1 MPSIYTQNILSG
13 SPIGLFSKR
22 TDVDKEL
29 EKLYIEKFMSIGID
43 QKGISEA
50 MRKCKQDAIREETD
64 NLPKNFGDYL
74 ISKAN
79 DGFEKSVKLINKS
92 KSCGANEDD
101 IRHWWNLHDIER
113 RMLKWEDDIFRIST
127 FESLKQDGLSDEE
140 AIEKMRKT
148 FPLYGNP
155 TDESNTKGEDRP
167 LPDELHDRVNR
178 LTAEL
183 TTIYIQKYLQN
194 YSSMNAFL
202 RYELKQ

>member
-1 MPSIYTQNILSG
+1 MSG
-13 SPIGLFSKR
+13 SPIGLFSRRK
-22 TDVDKEL
+22 DVEKEL
-29 EKLYIEKFMSIGID
+29 EKLYIEKSESFGIG
-43 QKGISEA
+43 QKEIREA
-50 MRKCKQDAIREETD
+50 IQKCKKDSKREETD

-79 DGFEKSVKLINKS
+79 DGFKKSVKLIKKS
-92 KSCGANEDD
+92 KSGGANEDD

-113 RMLKWEDDIFRIST
+113 RMLKWEDDIFWIST
-127 FESLKQDGLSDEE
+127 FEIHKQKGLSDEE
-140 AIEKMRKT
+140 AIKKVRKT

-178 LTAEL
+178 LTIEL
-183 TTIYIQKYLQN
+183 ITIYIQKHLQN

-202 RYELKQ
+202 RYELKQQ